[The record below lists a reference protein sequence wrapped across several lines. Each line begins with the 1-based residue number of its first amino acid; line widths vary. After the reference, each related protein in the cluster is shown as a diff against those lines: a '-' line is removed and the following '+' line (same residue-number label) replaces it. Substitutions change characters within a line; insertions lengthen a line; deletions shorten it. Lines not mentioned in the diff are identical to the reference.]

1 MKLRPTTWLTRKNGR
16 LLSVEHALR
25 GAFLR
30 FCNDG
35 LIATLIFFIADKWA
49 HGDTVQYAPNFN
61 DNCVN
66 VSENEK
72 SKMRWIS
79 SIYCLVWTEIIIDAV
94 TLWIEWEIS

>member
-35 LIATLIFFIADKWA
+35 LIATLIFFIADK
-49 HGDTVQYAPNFN
+49 
-61 DNCVN
+61 
-66 VSENEK
+66 
-72 SKMRWIS
+72 
-79 SIYCLVWTEIIIDAV
+79 
-94 TLWIEWEIS
+94 